1 MIFSS
6 TNTRPMNPH
15 MSNVAQIQ
23 TPYRVV
29 VLPHFDSKLA
39 KVELIISHLKR
50 SLRCHDWLSFFFFFA
65 NQNRAVF
72 FLQHSLWYYS
82 KRRCNIR
89 ERSAIT
95 PERKVGNACGMAK
108 NPRRLPLLAV
118 LSVARGKT
126 RKLGSLQGQDSC
138 VFAMNVSTFAGGWLN
153 RDTRSRNGGSSRRDA
168 LNQPRSLS
176 PSTPLMKRSD
186 EQCLTILKA

>member
-1 MIFSS
+1 MYPHLAVPKTQQLIASYLVLTDDRGIDGLRSIGRTCHSFPLRSFFQAEMIFSS

-65 NQNRAVF
+65 NKKRAVF
-72 FLQHSLWYYS
+72 LLQHSRAASLWYYS

-95 PERKVGNACGMAK
+95 SERKVGNSCGMAK

-126 RKLGSLQGQDSC
+126 R
-138 VFAMNVSTFAGGWLN
+138 
-153 RDTRSRNGGSSRRDA
+153 
-168 LNQPRSLS
+168 
-176 PSTPLMKRSD
+176 
-186 EQCLTILKA
+186 